1 MLSDLRAPRKAPT
14 GTCKSEHPPGSGQR
28 VAARRTSA
36 FGGGATAERRQV
48 SRHCLQ
54 EAQPS
59 TSAVVGM
66 RG

>member
-1 MLSDLRAPRKAPT
+1 MLDDLRAPRKAPT
-14 GTCKSEHPPGSGQR
+14 ATCKPGHPPGSGQR
-28 VAARRTSA
+28 VASRRTSA
-36 FGGGATAERRQV
+36 SGGGAAAERRQV

-54 EAQPS
+54 EAEPS